1 MSVVFVTMAVRQDAA
16 PAGEAANL
24 TVVLAAN
31 IATCH
36 HCKVFDALLDSLTL
50 HSPSQGHFLPKG
62 TGLPNLRNKTRAHL
76 VPDIIGLA

>member
-36 HCKVFDALLDSLTL
+36 HFKVFDALLVSVTL
-50 HSPSQGHFLPKG
+50 HSQIQGHFLPKG
-62 TGLPNLRNKTRAHL
+62 TGLPNFRNKTRAHL